1 MNTFLAPAHVS
12 AKAET
17 KALTRA
23 SDAEKDAQ
31 ITDLRRFHTRH
42 RAEAP
47 KALRRLKDVVRSGG
61 NTFAELMH
69 TVRDCSLGQITEALY
84 EVGGRYRRRI

>member
-1 MNTFLAPAHVS
+1 
-12 AKAET
+12 
-17 KALTRA
+17 LTRA

-31 ITDLRRFHTRH
+31 IAELRRFHAHH

-47 KALRRLKDVVRSGG
+47 KALGRLKDVVRSGG

-69 TVRDCSLGQITEALY
+69 TVRDCSLGQITQALY

>member
-1 MNTFLAPAHVS
+1 VNTFLAPAS
-12 AKAET
+12 ASDAPT

-23 SDAEKDAQ
+23 SDAEKTQ
-31 ITDLRRFHTRH
+31 IAELRRFHARH

>member
-1 MNTFLAPAHVS
+1 L
-12 AKAET
+12 
-17 KALTRA
+17 
-23 SDAEKDAQ
+23 Q
-31 ITDLRRFHTRH
+31 
-42 RAEAP
+42 
-47 KALRRLKDVVRSGG
+47 DVVRSGG